1 MMQGGRPSR
10 FTDKKPTRYF
20 SNKQEKQVAKA
31 VGGKQVA
38 NSGASRFAKGDVRIE
53 DKSCLIECK
62 TCTKEQKSFAI
73 KKEWLEKNREEA
85 FAMGKQYSALAFD
98 FGSGTNYYVVT
109 ERMFKEWLEGIDK
122 H

>member
-10 FTDKKPTRYF
+10 FTDKKSTRYF
-20 SNKQEKQVAKA
+20 SDKQEKQVAKA
-31 VGGKQVA
+31 VGGKVVP
-38 NSGASRFAKGDVRIE
+38 NSGAPRFLGGDVNT
-53 DKSCLIECK
+53 DMCLIECK

-109 ERMFKEWLEGIDK
+109 ERMFKEWLEGLDK